1 MRSIKSKLRVNLSMI
16 FYHIIKVN
24 DEFIIIE
31 PFGAWFYVT
40 GHRIKLYDLI
50 KCDELYLLTDVND
63 KFIMIF
69 FHVIKSL

>member
-16 FYHIIKVN
+16 FCHIIKVN

-40 GHRIKLYDLI
+40 G
-50 KCDELYLLTDVND
+50 T
-63 KFIMIF
+63 
-69 FHVIKSL
+69 